1 MIFTKQQISINML
14 KYYLPLIFYLS
25 TFAEMKRLSSESS
38 LIDFS
43 FRSTR
48 EWETIW
54 LEFKHCSWS
63 LLGHVMDGILI
74 TEPIWTLNGI
84 KEVPFPVVLSH
95 VSEGCIDTTL
105 SSDGVRTSWEQ
116 LGDTSSLETFLDETK
131 SGSKT
136 STTGTN
142 YYCIISMVNNGVFI
156 REISLLIFNNN
167 NH

>member
-1 MIFTKQQISINML
+1 
-14 KYYLPLIFYLS
+14 
-25 TFAEMKRLSSESS
+25 MKRLSSEGS
-38 LIDFS
+38 LIDLS
-43 FRSTR
+43 FRSTG

-54 LEFKHCSWS
+54 LKLEHCSWGF
-63 LLGHVMDGILI
+63 LGHVMDGILI
-74 TEPIWTLNGI
+74 TEPIRTLDGV
-84 KEVPFPVVLSH
+84 KEVPSPVVLSH

-105 SSDGVRTSWEQ
+105 SSDCVRTSWEQ
-116 LGDTSSLETFLDETK
+116 FGNASSLETFLDETK